1 MATNYSLNGFQQCN
15 NGHFYKD
22 DLQNCPYCKDISQ
35 TSLPLTSDFNKTSLP
50 GVDDEQKTLVFG
62 VNQVD
67 GIDVNNNSSES
78 LKEPNPTAV
87 KRDLNRTFIAGVTDK
102 TQEEGPLNHNL
113 SSREPRKI
121 VGWILSYTLDPM
133 GVDYRIYEG
142 FNTIGRALEN
152 TIAINQDSTVSNEHI
167 NILYK
172 QGKFYIKDKMSAN
185 GTFLNGKELEV
196 EKAYELKDGDLLR
209 LGNTEFKFKSCD

>member
-1 MATNYSLNGFQQCN
+1 MATNYYLKGFQQCT

-22 DLQNCPYCKDISQ
+22 ELQSCPYCKDIPQ
-35 TSLPLTSDFNKTSLP
+35 TSVPLSSDLDKTSLT
-50 GVDDEQKTLVFG
+50 GMNHEHKTIVFG
-62 VNQVD
+62 VNEVTGNDDNKLSTENLNETSQT
-67 GIDVNNNSSES
+67 
-78 LKEPNPTAV
+78 PV

-102 TQEEGPLNHNL
+102 TQDEIPLNQNL

-142 FNTIGRALEN
+142 FNKIGRDAEN
-152 TIAINQDSTVSNEHI
+152 TITIDQDPTVSGEHV

-196 EKAYELKDGDLLR
+196 EKAYELRDGDFLR
-209 LGNTEFKFKSCD
+209 FGNTEFKFKSYD